1 MKMEKESPPGDLLMS
16 NKKTHAEE
24 EISIVRHLLKKDL
37 ELEPISS
44 PSWEELNAEL
54 KKFIN
59 HLLNNDFE
67 RLLQGLYRI
76 DVNEERVK
84 EILNVEPPETIAD
97 KLTDLILKRQRQKAI
112 TRMQYR

>member
-1 MKMEKESPPGDLLMS
+1 MKKNQKDLLMN
-16 NKKTHAEE
+16 NKNTHTQTEE
-24 EISIVRHLLKKDL
+24 EIEIVEYLLNKDL
-37 ELEPISS
+37 ELQPLSS
-44 PSWEELNAEL
+44 PSWEDLNAEL

-59 HLLNNDFE
+59 HLLNNDLE

-76 DVNEERVK
+76 DVNEKRVK

-97 KLTDLILKRQRQKAI
+97 KLTDLILIRQREKAL